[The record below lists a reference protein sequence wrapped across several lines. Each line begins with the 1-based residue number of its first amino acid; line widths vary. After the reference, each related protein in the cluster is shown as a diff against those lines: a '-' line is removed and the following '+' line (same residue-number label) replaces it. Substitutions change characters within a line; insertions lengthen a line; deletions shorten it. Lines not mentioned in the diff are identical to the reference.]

1 MIEGKKG
8 LNKPSNILVAVI
20 VAGNLSFFI
29 FSLDL
34 FFKVLNFNLD
44 H

>member
-1 MIEGKKG
+1 MIGKKG
-8 LNKPSNILVAVI
+8 LNKPSNILVVVI
-20 VAGNLSFFI
+20 KWLETYRFI